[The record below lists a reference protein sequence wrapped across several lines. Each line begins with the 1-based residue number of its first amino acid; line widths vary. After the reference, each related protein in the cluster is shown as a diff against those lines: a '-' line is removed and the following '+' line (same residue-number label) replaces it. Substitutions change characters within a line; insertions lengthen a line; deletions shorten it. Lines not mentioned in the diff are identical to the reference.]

1 MKITVKTLII
11 VAVITLTGGLLLG
24 WAFFGES
31 SGGEHSHTEVI
42 DGEKVWTCSM
52 HPQIRQN
59 EPGSCPICGM
69 DLIPLEDDNGE
80 GIDPMAI
87 TMSPTAMQLANVV
100 TAVVG
105 SDPAMKTIRLNGK
118 VQEDERLIFSQTTHF
133 PGRIEKLTVNFTGE
147 YVTKG
152 NVIANLYSPQL
163 VTAQEEL
170 FEAYKIRESQPN
182 LYRAAREKLKNWKL
196 TETQIDQIIATG
208 KTQDQF
214 PVLADQSGY
223 VTNKKVNLGDYVNRG
238 QTLYE
243 IANLS
248 RVWVQFDVYESDL
261 SWINK
266 GDLIEF
272 NISSLPG
279 QIFKGKIDYIDP
291 VINPK
296 TRVTKARV
304 VVQNNDRVLKPEM
317 FASGEV
323 KAQLG
328 KRSDQ
333 LTVPKSAVMW
343 TGKRSVVYVKL
354 TSDQGLHFKMREVTL
369 GPALGEAYIIEK
381 GLEPGEEIAVN
392 GTFSI
397 DAAAQLAGKPSMM
410 SRQTPSPPAG
420 GGATTTGHNHAGM
433 SGGQGGADPNTK
445 TMDHAAHQEILK
457 VNEFNQT
464 YESDPAFQS
473 QLENVFKAYLPLKD
487 ALVKSELE
495 AVISEA
501 GKLQQAI
508 SKVDM
513 KLVKNEAHIEWM
525 KDLTVLKNSTQAI
538 VDAGKLDLARM
549 SFSILS
555 DQLFHSLKKF
565 QVSVAGYRQ
574 FCPMA
579 MDNKGAFWLSD
590 SEKIL
595 NPYFGDAMLTCG
607 NVEEHLNEPIK

>member
-1 MKITVKTLII
+1 MKISIRTLIVVI
-11 VAVITLTGGLLLG
+11 VATLAGGLLLG
-24 WAFFGES
+24 WAFFGGS
-31 SGGEHSHTEVI
+31 SEAEHSHTEVI
-42 DGEKVWTCSM
+42 NGETVWTCSM

-59 EPGSCPICGM
+59 EAGACPICGM

-100 TAVVG
+100 TAIVG
-105 SDPAMKTIRLNGK
+105 SESAMKTIRLNGK

-133 PGRIEKLTVNFTGE
+133 PGRIEKLAVNFTGE
-147 YVTKG
+147 YVSKG
-152 NVIANLYSPQL
+152 SVIASLYSPQL

-196 TETQIDQIIATG
+196 TESQIDQIISTG

-223 VTNKKVNLGDYVNRG
+223 VTSKKVNLGDYVNRG

-248 RVWVQFDVYESDL
+248 RVWVLFDVYESDL

-266 GDLIEF
+266 GDSIQF
-272 NISSLPG
+272 NIGSLPG
-279 QIFKGKIDYIDP
+279 QTFKGKIDYIDP

-304 VVQNNDRVLKPEM
+304 VIQNNDRILKPEM

-328 KRSDQ
+328 KTVDQ
-333 LTVPKSAVMW
+333 LIVPKSAVMW

-354 TSDQGLHFKMREVTL
+354 SSDQGLHFKMREVTL
-369 GPALGEAYIIEK
+369 GPSLGDAYIIEK
-381 GLEPGEEIAVN
+381 GLESGEEIAVN

-410 SRQTPSPPAG
+410 SPE
-420 GGATTTGHNHAGM
+420 GGAAMTGHNHGGM
-433 SGGQGGADPNTK
+433 NQGSSQSNNQ
-445 TMDHAAHQEILK
+445 MNMLQ
-457 VNEFNQT
+457 VNESEQT
-464 YESDPAFQS
+464 FESDPEFKE
-473 QLENVFKAYLPLKD
+473 QLQVVFSAYLPVKD
-487 ALVKSELE
+487 ALIESDVKTAARKAEN
-495 AVISEA
+495 
-501 GKLQQAI
+501 LQKAI
-508 SKVDM
+508 NEVDM
-513 KLVKNEAHIEWM
+513 KLVKDEAHMEWM
-525 KDLTVLKNSTQAI
+525 KDLSILQKSTEGIQNET
-538 VDAGKLDLARM
+538 DLQKARM
-549 SFSILS
+549 MLSPLS
-555 DQLFHSLKKF
+555 DQLFHSLKKY
-565 QVSVAGYRQ
+565 QVEVDGYRQ
-574 FCPMA
+574 YCPMA
-579 MDNKGAFWLSD
+579 FDNTGAFWLSD
-590 SEKIL
+590 SDKIL
-595 NPYFGDAMLTCG
+595 NPYFGEAMLTCG
-607 NVEEHLNEPIK
+607 NVEEELK

>member
-1 MKITVKTLII
+1 MKKIINNKYVLFAFAFTLGAILI
-11 VAVITLTGGLLLG
+11 WFIKPSSHQYI
-24 WAFFGES
+24 ES
-31 SGGEHSHTEVI
+31 STNQTSKNTVF
-42 DGEKVWTCSM
+42 TCSM

-100 TAVVG
+100 TANVG
-105 SDPAMKTIRLNGK
+105 SESAMKTIRLNGK

-133 PGRIEKLTVNFTGE
+133 PGRIEKLAVNFTGE
-147 YVTKG
+147 YVSKG
-152 NVIANLYSPQL
+152 SVIASLYSPQL

-196 TETQIDQIIATG
+196 TESQIDQIISSG

-223 VTNKKVNLGDYVNRG
+223 VTTKKVNLGDYVNRG

-243 IANLS
+243 IGNLS

-266 GDLIEF
+266 GDSIQF

-279 QIFKGKIDYIDP
+279 QTFKGKIDYVDP

-296 TRVTKARV
+296 TRVTNARV
-304 VVQNNDRVLKPEM
+304 VVQNNDRILKPEM

-323 KAQLG
+323 KAQLR
-328 KRSDQ
+328 KTVDQ

-354 TSDQGLHFKMREVTL
+354 SSEQGLHFKMREVTL
-369 GPALGEAYIIEK
+369 GPSLGDAYIIEK

-410 SRQTPSPPAG
+410 SRQTASPE
-420 GGATTTGHNHAGM
+420 GGAAMTGHNHDDLM
-433 SGGQGGADPNTK
+433 SGLPDVLIDVKGND
-445 TMDHAAHQEILK
+445 
-457 VNEFNQT
+457 
-464 YESDPAFQS
+464 
-473 QLENVFKAYLPLKD
+473 NVELDAVLTVLFKAYLPIKD
-487 ALVKSELE
+487 ALIESDLPKTKKATKSFMSIANQQIKTSANQNIKLHTGAVDQIIESNDLE
-495 AVISEA
+495 RSRAA
-501 GKLQQAI
+501 F
-508 SKVDM
+508 SK
-513 KLVKNEAHIEWM
+513 
-525 KDLTVLKNSTQAI
+525 
-538 VDAGKLDLARM
+538 
-549 SFSILS
+549 LS
-555 DQLFHSLKKF
+555 DQLFHTLKKY
-565 QVSVAGYRQ
+565 QVEVGGYRQ
-574 FCPMA
+574 YCPMA
-579 MDNKGAFWLSD
+579 MDNQGAFWLSD
-590 SEKIL
+590 SDKIL

-607 NVEEHLNEPIK
+607 NVEEHLNESIN

>member
-1 MKITVKTLII
+1 MKISIRTLIVVI
-11 VAVITLTGGLLLG
+11 VATLAGGLLLG
-24 WAFFGES
+24 WAFFGGS
-31 SGGEHSHTEVI
+31 SEAQHSHTEVI
-42 DGEKVWTCSM
+42 NGETVWTCSM

-100 TAVVG
+100 TANVG
-105 SDPAMKTIRLNGK
+105 SESAMKTIRLNGK

-133 PGRIEKLTVNFTGE
+133 PGRIEKLAVNFTGE
-147 YVTKG
+147 YVSKG
-152 NVIANLYSPQL
+152 SVIASLYSPQL

-196 TETQIDQIIATG
+196 TESQIDQIISTG

-248 RVWVQFDVYESDL
+248 RVWVLFDVYESDL

-266 GDLIEF
+266 GDSIQF

-279 QIFKGKIDYIDP
+279 QTFKGKIDYIDP
-291 VINPK
+291 AINPK

-304 VVQNNDRVLKPEM
+304 VVQNSAGVLKPEM

-323 KAQLG
+323 KTQLG
-328 KRSDQ
+328 KMSDQ

-354 TSDQGLHFKMREVTL
+354 SSDQGLHFKMREVTL
-369 GPALGEAYIIEK
+369 GPSLGDAYIIEK

-410 SRQTPSPPAG
+410 SPE
-420 GGATTTGHNHAGM
+420 GGAAMTGHDHSGM
-433 SGGQGGADPNTK
+433 SQGSSQTNNQ
-445 TMDHAAHQEILK
+445 MNMLQ
-457 VNEFNQT
+457 VNESEVT
-464 YESDPAFQS
+464 YDSDPEFKE
-473 QLENVFKAYLPLKD
+473 QLQAVFSAYLPVKD
-487 ALVKSELE
+487 ALIESDVNTAARKAEN
-495 AVISEA
+495 
-501 GKLQQAI
+501 LQKAI
-508 SKVDM
+508 NEVDM
-513 KLVKNEAHIEWM
+513 KLVKDEAHMEWM
-525 KDLTVLKNSTQAI
+525 KDLSILQKSTEGIQNET
-538 VDAGKLDLARM
+538 DLEKARM
-549 SFSILS
+549 MLSPLS
-555 DQLFHSLKKF
+555 DQLFHTLKKY
-565 QVSVAGYRQ
+565 QVEVGGYRQ
-574 FCPMA
+574 YCPMA
-579 MDNKGAFWLSD
+579 FDFQGAFWLSD
-590 SEKIL
+590 SDEIL

-607 NVEEHLNEPIK
+607 NVEEELK

>member
-105 SDPAMKTIRLNGK
+105 SESAMKTVRLNGK

-133 PGRIEKLTVNFTGE
+133 PGRIENLSVNFTGE
-147 YVTKG
+147 YVSKG
-152 NVIANLYSPQL
+152 NVIARLYSPQL

-272 NISSLPG
+272 NIGSLSG
-279 QIFKGKIDYIDP
+279 QTFKGKIDYIDP

-304 VVQNNDRVLKPEM
+304 VVQNNDRILKPEM

-328 KRSDQ
+328 KNTDQ

-354 TSDQGLHFKMREVTL
+354 ASDQGLHFKMREVTL
-369 GPALGEAYIIEK
+369 GPSLGDTYVIEN

-410 SRQTPSPPAG
+410 SPEGGAAMTGHDHGVTTPSSANQ
-420 GGATTTGHNHAGM
+420 T
-433 SGGQGGADPNTK
+433 
-445 TMDHAAHQEILK
+445 DHSQHQMNKLQ
-457 VNEFNQT
+457 VNESKQT
-464 YESDPAFQS
+464 YDSDPKFKE
-473 QLENVFKAYLPLKD
+473 QLQVVFSAYLPVKD
-487 ALVKSELE
+487 ALIESDVKTASK
-495 AVISEA
+495 EA
-501 GKLQQAI
+501 GNLKKAI
-508 SKVDM
+508 DEVDM
-513 KLVKNEAHIEWM
+513 KLVKDEAYMEWM
-525 KDLTVLKNSTQAI
+525 KDLDVLQESTVGIRKETN
-538 VDAGKLDLARM
+538 LDKARM
-549 SFSILS
+549 MLSPLS
-555 DQLFHSLKKF
+555 DQLFHSLKKY
-565 QVSVAGYRQ
+565 QVSVKGYRQ
-574 FCPMA
+574 YCPMA
-579 MDNKGAFWLSD
+579 FENKGAYWLSE

-595 NPYFGDAMLTCG
+595 NPYFGDAMLNCG
-607 NVEEHLNEPIK
+607 DIEDHMNETIK

>member
-1 MKITVKTLII
+1 MKISIRTLIVVI
-11 VAVITLTGGLLLG
+11 VATLAGGLLLG
-24 WAFFGES
+24 WAFFGGS
-31 SGGEHSHTEVI
+31 SEAEHSHTEVI
-42 DGEKVWTCSM
+42 NGETVWTCSM

-100 TAVVG
+100 TANVG
-105 SDPAMKTIRLNGK
+105 SESAMKTIRLNGK

-133 PGRIEKLTVNFTGE
+133 PGRIEKLAVNFTGE
-147 YVTKG
+147 YVSKG
-152 NVIANLYSPQL
+152 SVIASLYSPQL

-196 TETQIDQIIATG
+196 TESQIDQIISTG

-223 VTNKKVNLGDYVNRG
+223 VTSKKVNLGDYVNRG

-248 RVWVQFDVYESDL
+248 RVWVLFDVYESDL

-266 GDLIEF
+266 GDSIQF
-272 NISSLPG
+272 NIGSLPG
-279 QIFKGKIDYIDP
+279 QTFKGKIDYIDP

-304 VVQNNDRVLKPEM
+304 VTQNNDRILKPEM

-328 KRSDQ
+328 KTVDQ

-354 TSDQGLHFKMREVTL
+354 SSDQGLHFKMREVTL
-369 GPALGEAYIIEK
+369 GPSLGDAYIIEQ
-381 GLEPGEEIAVN
+381 GLETGEEIAVN

-410 SRQTPSPPAG
+410 SPK
-420 GGATTTGHNHAGM
+420 GGAAMTGHNHARLPD
-433 SGGQGGADPNTK
+433 GQGGMN
-445 TMDHAAHQEILK
+445 QESSQSNNQMNMLQ
-457 VNEFNQT
+457 VNESEQT
-464 YESDPAFQS
+464 FESDPEFKE
-473 QLENVFKAYLPLKD
+473 QLQVVFSVYLQVKD
-487 ALVKSELE
+487 ALIESDVKTAARKAEN
-495 AVISEA
+495 
-501 GKLQQAI
+501 LQMAI
-508 SKVDM
+508 NEVDM
-513 KLVKNEAHIEWM
+513 KLVKDEAHMEWM
-525 KDLTVLKNSTQAI
+525 KDLSILQKSTEGIQNET
-538 VDAGKLDLARM
+538 DLEKARM
-549 SFSILS
+549 MLSPLS
-555 DQLFHSLKKF
+555 DQLFHTLKKY
-565 QVSVAGYRQ
+565 QVEVDGYRQ
-574 FCPMA
+574 YCPMA
-579 MDNKGAFWLSD
+579 MDNQGAFWLSD
-590 SEKIL
+590 SDKVL

-607 NVEEHLNEPIK
+607 NVEEHLNQSIN

>member
-1 MKITVKTLII
+1 MNISIRTLILVI
-11 VAVITLTGGLLLG
+11 VATLAGGLLLG
-24 WAFFGES
+24 WAFFGGS
-31 SGGEHSHTEVI
+31 SETDHSHTEVI
-42 DGEKVWTCSM
+42 NGETVWTCSM

-59 EPGSCPICGM
+59 EAGACPICGM

-87 TMSPTAMQLANVV
+87 SMSPTAMQLANVV
-100 TAVVG
+100 TAIVG
-105 SDPAMKTIRLNGK
+105 SESAMKTIRLNGK

-152 NVIANLYSPQL
+152 STIANLYSPQL

-196 TETQIDQIIATG
+196 TETQIDQIISSG

-223 VTNKKVNLGDYVNRG
+223 VTSKKVNLGDYVNRG
-238 QTLYE
+238 QILYE

-248 RVWVQFDVYESDL
+248 SVWVQFDVYESDL

-266 GDLIEF
+266 GDSIQF
-272 NISSLPG
+272 TISSLPG
-279 QIFKGKIDYIDP
+279 QTFKGKIDYLDP

-304 VVQNNDRVLKPEM
+304 VVKNNDQMLKPEM

-328 KRSDQ
+328 KTSDQ

-354 TSDQGLHFKMREVTL
+354 SSDQGLHFKMREVTL
-369 GPALGEAYIIEK
+369 GPSLGDAYIIEK

-410 SRQTPSPPAG
+410 SPE
-420 GGATTTGHNHAGM
+420 GGAAMTGHNHGGM
-433 SGGQGGADPNTK
+433 NQESSQSN
-445 TMDHAAHQEILK
+445 HQMSDLQ
-457 VNEFNQT
+457 VNEFEQT
-464 YESDPAFQS
+464 FESDPAFKE
-473 QLENVFKAYLPLKD
+473 QLQAVFSAYLPVKD
-487 ALVKSELE
+487 ALIESDVKTASKKAED
-495 AVISEA
+495 
-501 GKLQQAI
+501 LQKAI
-508 SKVDM
+508 EKVDM
-513 KLVKNEAHIEWM
+513 KLVKDEAHVEWM
-525 KDLTVLKNSTQAI
+525 KDFDVLQKSSEGIRNET
-538 VDAGKLDLARM
+538 DLEKARM
-549 SFSILS
+549 MLSPLS
-555 DQLFHSLKKF
+555 DQLFHSLKKY
-565 QVSVAGYRQ
+565 QVEVDGYRQ
-574 FCPMA
+574 YCPMA
-579 MDNKGAFWLSD
+579 FDNKGGFWLSD
-590 SEKIL
+590 SDNIL

-607 NVEEHLNEPIK
+607 NVEEHLNESMK

>member
-1 MKITVKTLII
+1 MKISIRTLIVVI
-11 VAVITLTGGLLLG
+11 VATLAGGLLLG
-24 WAFFGES
+24 WAFFSGS
-31 SGGEHSHTEVI
+31 SETDHSHTEVI
-42 DGEKVWTCSM
+42 NGETVWTCSM

-59 EPGSCPICGM
+59 EAGACPICGM
-69 DLIPLEDDNGE
+69 DLIPLEDDSGE

-87 TMSPTAMQLANVV
+87 TMSPTALQLANVV
-100 TAVVG
+100 TAIVG
-105 SDPAMKTIRLNGK
+105 SESAMKTIRLNGK

-133 PGRIEKLTVNFTGE
+133 PGRIEKLAVNFTGE
-147 YVTKG
+147 YVSKG
-152 NVIANLYSPQL
+152 SVIASLYSPQL

-170 FEAYKIRESQPN
+170 LEAYKIRENQPN

-196 TETQIDQIIATG
+196 TESQIDQIISTG

-266 GDLIEF
+266 GDSIQF

-279 QIFKGKIDYIDP
+279 QTFKGKIDYIDP

-304 VVQNNDRVLKPEM
+304 IVQNSAGVLKPEM

-323 KAQLG
+323 KTQLG
-328 KRSDQ
+328 KMSDQ

-354 TSDQGLHFKMREVTL
+354 SSDQGLHFKMREVTL
-369 GPALGEAYIIEK
+369 GSALGDAYTIEN

-410 SRQTPSPPAG
+410 SPE
-420 GGATTTGHNHAGM
+420 GGAAMTGHNHGGM
-433 SGGQGGADPNTK
+433 N
-445 TMDHAAHQEILK
+445 QESSQSNNQMNMLQ
-457 VNEFNQT
+457 VNEAEQT
-464 YESDPAFQS
+464 FDSDPKFKE
-473 QLENVFKAYLPLKD
+473 QLQVVFSAYLPVKD
-487 ALVKSELE
+487 ALIESDVNTAVKKVEN
-495 AVISEA
+495 
-501 GKLQQAI
+501 LQKAI
-508 SKVDM
+508 DEVDM
-513 KLVKNEAHIEWM
+513 KLVKDEAHIEWM
-525 KDLTVLKNSTQAI
+525 KDLDILQKSTEGIQNET
-538 VDAGKLDLARM
+538 DLEKARM
-549 SFSILS
+549 MLSPLS
-555 DQLFHSLKKF
+555 DQLFHTLKKY
-565 QVSVAGYRQ
+565 QVEVGGYRQ
-574 FCPMA
+574 YCPMA
-579 MDNKGAFWLSD
+579 FDFQGAFWLSD
-590 SEKIL
+590 SDEIL

-607 NVEEHLNEPIK
+607 NVEEELK

>member
-1 MKITVKTLII
+1 MKISIRTLIVVI
-11 VAVITLTGGLLLG
+11 VATLAGGLLLG
-24 WAFFGES
+24 WAFFGGS
-31 SGGEHSHTEVI
+31 SEAEHSHTEVI
-42 DGEKVWTCSM
+42 NGETVWTCSM

-87 TMSPTAMQLANVV
+87 TMSPTAMQLANVL
-100 TAVVG
+100 TAIVG
-105 SDPAMKTIRLNGK
+105 SESAMKTIRLNGK

-133 PGRIEKLTVNFTGE
+133 PGRIEKLAVNFTGE
-147 YVTKG
+147 YVSKG
-152 NVIANLYSPQL
+152 SVIASLYSPQL

-196 TETQIDQIIATG
+196 SETQIDQIISTG

-266 GDLIEF
+266 GDPIQF

-279 QIFKGKIDYIDP
+279 QTFKGKIDYIDP

-304 VVQNNDRVLKPEM
+304 VVQNNDRILKPEM

-328 KRSDQ
+328 KTVDQ
-333 LTVPKSAVMW
+333 LIVPKSAVMW

-354 TSDQGLHFKMREVTL
+354 SSDQGLHFKMREVTL
-369 GPALGEAYIIEK
+369 GPSLGDAYIIEK

-410 SRQTPSPPAG
+410 SPE
-420 GGATTTGHNHAGM
+420 GGAAMTGHDHSGM
-433 SGGQGGADPNTK
+433 SQGSSQTNNQ
-445 TMDHAAHQEILK
+445 MNMLQ
-457 VNEFNQT
+457 VNESEVT
-464 YESDPAFQS
+464 YDSDPEFKE
-473 QLENVFKAYLPLKD
+473 QLQAVFSAYLPVKD
-487 ALVKSELE
+487 ALIESDVNTAARKAE
-495 AVISEA
+495 
-501 GKLQQAI
+501 KLQKAI
-508 SKVDM
+508 NEVDM
-513 KLVKNEAHIEWM
+513 KLVKDEAHMEWM
-525 KDLTVLKNSTQAI
+525 KDLSILKKSTEGIQNET
-538 VDAGKLDLARM
+538 DLEKARM
-549 SFSILS
+549 MLSPLS
-555 DQLFHSLKKF
+555 DQLFHSLKKY
-565 QVSVAGYRQ
+565 QVEVDGYRQ
-574 FCPMA
+574 YCPMA
-579 MDNKGAFWLSD
+579 FDNKGGFWLSD
-590 SEKIL
+590 SDKIL

-607 NVEEHLNEPIK
+607 NVEEELK

>member
-1 MKITVKTLII
+1 MKISIRTLIL
-11 VAVITLTGGLLLG
+11 VIAATLTGGLLLG
-24 WAFFGES
+24 WAFFSGS
-31 SGGEHSHTEVI
+31 SETDHSHTEVI
-42 DGEKVWTCSM
+42 NGEIVWTCSM

-59 EPGSCPICGM
+59 EAGACPICGM

-100 TAVVG
+100 TAIVG
-105 SDPAMKTIRLNGK
+105 SESAMKTIRLNGK

-133 PGRIEKLTVNFTGE
+133 PGRIEKLALNFTGE
-147 YVTKG
+147 YVSKRS
-152 NVIANLYSPQL
+152 VIASLYSPQL

-196 TETQIDQIIATG
+196 TESQIDQIISTG

-223 VTNKKVNLGDYVNRG
+223 VTSKKVNLGDYVNRG

-248 RVWVQFDVYESDL
+248 RVWVLFDVYESDL

-266 GDLIEF
+266 GDSIQF

-279 QIFKGKIDYIDP
+279 QTFKGKIDYIDP

-304 VVQNNDRVLKPEM
+304 VVQNNDRILKPEM

-328 KRSDQ
+328 KTVDQ

-354 TSDQGLHFKMREVTL
+354 SSDQGLHFKMREVTL
-369 GPALGEAYIIEK
+369 GPSLGDAYIIEK
-381 GLEPGEEIAVN
+381 GLESGVEIAVN

-410 SRQTPSPPAG
+410 SPE
-420 GGATTTGHNHAGM
+420 GGAAMTGHNHGGM
-433 SGGQGGADPNTK
+433 N
-445 TMDHAAHQEILK
+445 QESSQSNNQMNMLQ
-457 VNEFNQT
+457 VNEAEQT
-464 YESDPAFQS
+464 FDSDPKFKE
-473 QLENVFKAYLPLKD
+473 QLQAVFSAYLPVKD
-487 ALVKSELE
+487 ALIESDAKTASKE
-495 AVISEA
+495 AENL
-501 GKLQQAI
+501 KKAI
-508 SKVDM
+508 DEVDM
-513 KLVKNEAHIEWM
+513 KLVKDEAHMEWM
-525 KDLTVLKNSTQAI
+525 KDLSILQKSTEAI
-538 VDAGKLDLARM
+538 LNETNLENARM
-549 SFSILS
+549 MLSPLS
-555 DQLFHSLKKF
+555 DQLFHSLKKYK
-565 QVSVAGYRQ
+565 VEVDGYRQ

-579 MDNKGAFWLSD
+579 FDNTGAFWLSD
-590 SEKIL
+590 SDKIL

-607 NVEEHLNEPIK
+607 NVEEELK

>member
-1 MKITVKTLII
+1 MKISIRTLIVVI
-11 VAVITLTGGLLLG
+11 VATLVGGLLLG
-24 WAFFGES
+24 WAFFGGS
-31 SGGEHSHTEVI
+31 SEAEHSHTEVI
-42 DGEKVWTCSM
+42 NGETVWTCSM

-59 EPGSCPICGM
+59 EAGACPICGM

-100 TAVVG
+100 TAIVG
-105 SDPAMKTIRLNGK
+105 SESAMKTIRLNGK

-133 PGRIEKLTVNFTGE
+133 PGRIEKLALNFTGE
-147 YVTKG
+147 YVSKRS
-152 NVIANLYSPQL
+152 VIASLYSPQL

-196 TETQIDQIIATG
+196 TESQIDQIISTG

-223 VTNKKVNLGDYVNRG
+223 VTSKKVNLGDYVNRG

-248 RVWVQFDVYESDL
+248 RVWVLFDVYESDL

-266 GDLIEF
+266 GDSIQF

-279 QIFKGKIDYIDP
+279 QTFKGKIDYIDP

-304 VVQNNDRVLKPEM
+304 VVQNNDRILKPEM

-328 KRSDQ
+328 KTVDQ

-354 TSDQGLHFKMREVTL
+354 SSDQGLHFKMREVTL
-369 GPALGEAYIIEK
+369 GPSLGDAYIIEK

-410 SRQTPSPPAG
+410 SPE
-420 GGATTTGHNHAGM
+420 GGAAMTGHDHSGM
-433 SGGQGGADPNTK
+433 NQGSSQSNNQ
-445 TMDHAAHQEILK
+445 MNMLQ
-457 VNEFNQT
+457 VNESEQT
-464 YESDPAFQS
+464 FESDPEFKE
-473 QLENVFKAYLPLKD
+473 QLQAVFSAYLPVKD
-487 ALVKSELE
+487 ALIESDVNTASKE
-495 AVISEA
+495 AKFLQKVIE
-501 GKLQQAI
+501 
-508 SKVDM
+508 KVDM
-513 KLVKNEAHIEWM
+513 KLVKDEAHMEWM
-525 KDLTVLKNSTQAI
+525 KDLNILQKSTEGIQNET
-538 VDAGKLDLARM
+538 DLEKARM
-549 SFSILS
+549 MLSPLS
-555 DQLFHSLKKF
+555 DQLFHSLKKY
-565 QVSVAGYRQ
+565 QVEVDGYRQ
-574 FCPMA
+574 YCPMA
-579 MDNKGAFWLSD
+579 FDNTGAFWLSD
-590 SEKIL
+590 SDKIL

-607 NVEEHLNEPIK
+607 NVEEHINESIN

>member
-1 MKITVKTLII
+1 MKKLLKNKYLLF
-11 VAVITLTGGLLLG
+11 VIAFLLG
-24 WAFFGES
+24 ALFVWFIKPSGQQPIDTS
-31 SGGEHSHTEVI
+31 SHQHSTSE
-42 DGEKVWTCSM
+42 VWTCSM

-105 SDPAMKTIRLNGK
+105 SESAMKTIRLSGK

-133 PGRIEKLTVNFTGE
+133 PGRIEKLSVNFTGE
-147 YVTKG
+147 YVSKG
-152 NVIANLYSPQL
+152 SVIASLYSPQL

-170 FEAYKIRESQPN
+170 FETYKIRESQPS
-182 LYRAAREKLKNWKL
+182 LYGAAREKLKNWKL

-272 NISSLPG
+272 NISSLSG
-279 QIFKGKIDYIDP
+279 QTFKGKIDYIDP

-328 KRSDQ
+328 KNTDQ

-354 TSDQGLHFKMREVTL
+354 ASDQGLHFKMREVTL
-369 GPALGEAYIIEK
+369 GPSLGDAYIIEK

-410 SRQTPSPPAG
+410 SPE
-420 GGATTTGHNHAGM
+420 GGAAMTGHNH
-433 SGGQGGADPNTK
+433 GGTTPTSSNQT
-445 TMDHAAHQEILK
+445 DHSQHQMNKLQ
-457 VNEFNQT
+457 VNESEQT
-464 YESDPAFQS
+464 YDSDPKFKE
-473 QLENVFKAYLPLKD
+473 QLQAVFSAYLPVKD
-487 ALVKSELE
+487 ALIESDVKTASK
-495 AVISEA
+495 EA
-501 GKLQQAI
+501 GNLKKAI
-508 SKVDM
+508 DEVDM
-513 KLVKNEAHIEWM
+513 KLVKDEAHMEWM
-525 KDLTVLKNSTQAI
+525 KDLNILQKSTEGI
-538 VDAGKLDLARM
+538 RNETDLEKSRM
-549 SFSILS
+549 MLSLLS
-555 DQLFHSLKKF
+555 DQLFHTIKKY
-565 QVSVAGYRQ
+565 QVSVKGYRQ
-574 FCPMA
+574 YCPMA
-579 MDNKGAFWLSD
+579 FDNKGAFWLSA

-607 NVEEHLNEPIK
+607 NIEDHLNETIK

>member
-1 MKITVKTLII
+1 MKISIRTLIVVI
-11 VAVITLTGGLLLG
+11 VATLVGGLLLG
-24 WAFFGES
+24 WAFFGGS
-31 SGGEHSHTEVI
+31 SEAEHSHTEVI
-42 DGEKVWTCSM
+42 NGETVWTCSM

-59 EPGSCPICGM
+59 EAGACPICGM

-100 TAVVG
+100 TANVG
-105 SDPAMKTIRLNGK
+105 SESAMKTIRLNGK

-133 PGRIEKLTVNFTGE
+133 PGRIEKLAVNFTGE
-147 YVTKG
+147 YVSKG
-152 NVIANLYSPQL
+152 SVIASLYSPQL

-196 TETQIDQIIATG
+196 TESQIDQIISTG

-214 PVLADQSGY
+214 PVLADQSGF
-223 VTNKKVNLGDYVNRG
+223 VTSKKVNLGDYVNRG

-261 SWINK
+261 SWIDK
-266 GDLIEF
+266 GDSIQF
-272 NISSLPG
+272 NIGSLPG
-279 QIFKGKIDYIDP
+279 QTFKGKIDYIDP

-304 VVQNNDRVLKPEM
+304 VVQNNDRILKPEM

-328 KRSDQ
+328 KKVDQ
-333 LTVPKSAVMW
+333 LTVPKYAVMW

-354 TSDQGLHFKMREVTL
+354 SSEQGLHFKMREVTL
-369 GPALGEAYIIEK
+369 GPSLGDSYIIEK

-410 SRQTPSPPAG
+410 SPE
-420 GGATTTGHNHAGM
+420 GGAAMTGHDHSGM
-433 SGGQGGADPNTK
+433 SQGSSQTNNQ
-445 TMDHAAHQEILK
+445 MNMLQ
-457 VNEFNQT
+457 VNESEVT
-464 YESDPAFQS
+464 YDSDPEFKE
-473 QLENVFKAYLPLKD
+473 QLQAVFSAYLPVKD
-487 ALVKSELE
+487 ALIESDVNTAARKAEN
-495 AVISEA
+495 
-501 GKLQQAI
+501 LQKAI
-508 SKVDM
+508 NEVDM
-513 KLVKNEAHIEWM
+513 KLVKDEAHMEWM
-525 KDLTVLKNSTQAI
+525 KDLSILQKSTEGIQNET
-538 VDAGKLDLARM
+538 DLEKARM
-549 SFSILS
+549 MLSLLS
-555 DQLFHSLKKF
+555 DQLFHSLKKY
-565 QVSVAGYRQ
+565 QVEVGGYRQ
-574 FCPMA
+574 YCPMA
-579 MDNKGAFWLSD
+579 FDNTGAFWLSD
-590 SEKIL
+590 SDKIL

-607 NVEEHLNEPIK
+607 NVEEHLNESMK

>member
-1 MKITVKTLII
+1 MKISIRTLILVI
-11 VAVITLTGGLLLG
+11 VATLTGGLLLG
-24 WAFFGES
+24 WVFFDGS
-31 SGGEHSHTEVI
+31 SEAEHSHTEVI
-42 DGEKVWTCSM
+42 NGETVWTCSM

-59 EPGSCPICGM
+59 EPGDCPICGM

-105 SDPAMKTIRLNGK
+105 SESAMKTIRLNGK

-133 PGRIEKLTVNFTGE
+133 PGRIEKLSVNFTGE
-147 YVTKG
+147 YVSKG
-152 NVIANLYSPQL
+152 SAIATLYSPQL

-196 TETQIDQIIATG
+196 TETQIDKIISTG
-208 KTQDQF
+208 KVKDQF

-266 GDLIEF
+266 GDSIQF
-272 NISSLPG
+272 TISSLPG
-279 QIFKGKIDYIDP
+279 QTFKGRINYIDP

-304 VVQNNDRVLKPEM
+304 DIQNNDRILKPEM

-323 KAQLG
+323 KAKLG
-328 KRSDQ
+328 KTVDQ
-333 LTVPKSAVMW
+333 LTVPKSSVMW

-354 TSDQGLHFKMREVTL
+354 SSDQGLHFKMREVTL
-369 GPALGEAYIIEK
+369 GPALGDAYIIEK

-410 SRQTPSPPAG
+410 SRQTASTE
-420 GGATTTGHNHAGM
+420 GGAAMTGHQGSTQSNHRM
-433 SGGQGGADPNTK
+433 SELQ
-445 TMDHAAHQEILK
+445 
-457 VNEFNQT
+457 VNESEQT
-464 YESDPAFQS
+464 YESDPAFKK
-473 QLENVFKAYLPLKD
+473 QLQVVFSAYLPVKD
-487 ALVKSELE
+487 ALIDSDVKTASKE
-495 AVISEA
+495 AEN
-501 GKLQQAI
+501 LQKAFDE
-508 SKVDM
+508 VDM
-513 KLVKNEAHIEWM
+513 KLVKDEAHMEWM
-525 KDLTVLKNSTQAI
+525 KDLNVLQKSTEGIRQET
-538 VDAGKLDLARM
+538 DLEKARLLL
-549 SFSILS
+549 SPLS
-555 DQLFHSLKKF
+555 DQLFQSLKKY
-565 QVSVAGYRQ
+565 QVEVDGYRQ
-574 FCPMA
+574 YCPMA
-579 MDNKGAFWLSD
+579 FDNKGGFWLSD
-590 SEKIL
+590 SDKIL

-607 NVEEHLNEPIK
+607 QVIEQLN

>member
-1 MKITVKTLII
+1 MKISIRTLIVVI
-11 VAVITLTGGLLLG
+11 VATLAGGLLLG
-24 WAFFGES
+24 WAFFGGS
-31 SGGEHSHTEVI
+31 SEAEHSHTEVI
-42 DGEKVWTCSM
+42 NGETVWTCSM

-105 SDPAMKTIRLNGK
+105 SESVMKTIRLNGK
-118 VQEDERLIFSQTTHF
+118 VQEDERLIFSQSTHF
-133 PGRIEKLTVNFTGE
+133 PGRIEKLSVNFTGE
-147 YVTKG
+147 YVSKG

-163 VTAQEEL
+163 VTTQEEL
-170 FEAYKIRESQPN
+170 FEAHKIRESQPN

-196 TETQIDQIIATG
+196 TETQIDQIISTG

-223 VTNKKVNLGDYVNRG
+223 VTNRKVNLGDYVNRG

-248 RVWVQFDVYESDL
+248 KVWVQFDVYESDL

-266 GDLIEF
+266 GDSIQF

-279 QIFKGKIDYIDP
+279 QTFKGKIDYIDP
-291 VINPK
+291 AINPK

-304 VVQNNDRVLKPEM
+304 VVQNSAGVLKPEM

-323 KAQLG
+323 KTQLG
-328 KRSDQ
+328 KMSDQ

-354 TSDQGLHFKMREVTL
+354 SSDQGLHFKMREVTL
-369 GPALGEAYIIEK
+369 GSALGDAYIIEN

-410 SRQTPSPPAG
+410 SPE
-420 GGATTTGHNHAGM
+420 GGAAMTGHDHGGM
-433 SGGQGGADPNTK
+433 SQGSSQSKNQ
-445 TMDHAAHQEILK
+445 MSELQ
-457 VNEFNQT
+457 VNESEQT
-464 YESDPAFQS
+464 YESDPRFKE
-473 QLENVFKAYLPLKD
+473 QLQVVFSAYLPVKD
-487 ALVKSELE
+487 ALIESDVNTAAKKVEN
-495 AVISEA
+495 
-501 GKLQQAI
+501 LQKAI
-508 SKVDM
+508 DEVDM
-513 KLVKNEAHIEWM
+513 KLVKDEAHIEWM
-525 KDLTVLKNSTQAI
+525 KDLDILQKSTEGIQNET
-538 VDAGKLDLARM
+538 DLEKARM
-549 SFSILS
+549 MLSPLS
-555 DQLFHSLKKF
+555 DQLFHTLKKY
-565 QVSVAGYRQ
+565 QVEVGGYRQ
-574 FCPMA
+574 YCPMA
-579 MDNKGAFWLSD
+579 FDFQGAFWLSD
-590 SEKIL
+590 SDEIL

-607 NVEEHLNEPIK
+607 NVEEELK

>member
-1 MKITVKTLII
+1 MKISIRTLILVI
-11 VAVITLTGGLLLG
+11 VATLTGGLLLG
-24 WAFFGES
+24 WAFFGGS
-31 SGGEHSHTEVI
+31 SQTDHSHTEVI
-42 DGEKVWTCSM
+42 NGETVWTCSM

-59 EPGSCPICGM
+59 EAGACPICGM

-100 TAVVG
+100 TAIVG
-105 SDPAMKTIRLNGK
+105 SESAMKTIRLNGK

-133 PGRIEKLTVNFTGE
+133 PGRIEKLALNFTGE
-147 YVTKG
+147 YVSKRS
-152 NVIANLYSPQL
+152 VIASLYSPQL

-196 TETQIDQIIATG
+196 TESQIDQIISTG

-223 VTNKKVNLGDYVNRG
+223 VTTKKVNLGDYVNRG

-248 RVWVQFDVYESDL
+248 RVWVLFDVYESDL

-266 GDLIEF
+266 GDSIEF

-279 QIFKGKIDYIDP
+279 QTFKGKIDYIDP

-304 VVQNNDRVLKPEM
+304 VVQNNDRILKPEM

-328 KRSDQ
+328 KTVDQ

-354 TSDQGLHFKMREVTL
+354 SSDQGLHFKMREVTL
-369 GPALGEAYIIEK
+369 GPSLGDAYNIEK

-410 SRQTPSPPAG
+410 SPE
-420 GGATTTGHNHAGM
+420 GGAAMTGHDHTRLPDGQDGM
-433 SGGQGGADPNTK
+433 SQGSSQTNNQ
-445 TMDHAAHQEILK
+445 MNMLQ
-457 VNEFNQT
+457 VNESEIT
-464 YESDPAFQS
+464 YDSDPEFKE
-473 QLENVFKAYLPLKD
+473 QLQAVFLAYLPVKD
-487 ALVKSELE
+487 ALIESDVNTASKE
-495 AVISEA
+495 AENL
-501 GKLQQAI
+501 KKAI
-508 SKVDM
+508 DEVDM
-513 KLVKNEAHIEWM
+513 KLVKDEAHIEWM
-525 KDLTVLKNSTQAI
+525 KDLDVLQKSTESIRQETNLE
-538 VDAGKLDLARM
+538 KARM
-549 SFSILS
+549 MLSPLS
-555 DQLFHSLKKF
+555 DQLFHTLKKY
-565 QVSVAGYRQ
+565 QVEVDGYRQ
-574 FCPMA
+574 YCPMA
-579 MDNKGAFWLSD
+579 FDNNGAFWLSD
-590 SEKIL
+590 SDKIL

-607 NVEEHLNEPIK
+607 NIEDHLNESIN

>member
-1 MKITVKTLII
+1 MKISIRTLILVI
-11 VAVITLTGGLLLG
+11 VATLTGGLLLG
-24 WAFFGES
+24 WAFFGGS
-31 SGGEHSHTEVI
+31 SQTDHSHTEVI
-42 DGEKVWTCSM
+42 NGETVWTCSM

-59 EPGSCPICGM
+59 EAGACPICGM

-100 TAVVG
+100 TAIVG
-105 SDPAMKTIRLNGK
+105 SESAMKTIRLNGK

-133 PGRIEKLTVNFTGE
+133 PGRIEKLALNFTGE
-147 YVTKG
+147 YVSKRS
-152 NVIANLYSPQL
+152 VIASLYSPQL

-196 TETQIDQIIATG
+196 TESQIDQIISTG

-223 VTNKKVNLGDYVNRG
+223 VTTKKVNLGDYVNRG

-248 RVWVQFDVYESDL
+248 RVWVLFDVYESDL

-266 GDLIEF
+266 GDSIEF

-279 QIFKGKIDYIDP
+279 QTFKGKIDYIDP

-304 VVQNNDRVLKPEM
+304 VVQNNDRILKPEM

-328 KRSDQ
+328 KTVDQ

-354 TSDQGLHFKMREVTL
+354 SSDQGLHFKMREVTL
-369 GPALGEAYIIEK
+369 GPSLGDAYNIEK

-410 SRQTPSPPAG
+410 SPE
-420 GGATTTGHNHAGM
+420 GGAAMTGHDHTRLPDGQDGM
-433 SGGQGGADPNTK
+433 SQGSSQTNNQ
-445 TMDHAAHQEILK
+445 MNMLQ
-457 VNEFNQT
+457 VNESEIT
-464 YESDPAFQS
+464 YDSDPEFKE
-473 QLENVFKAYLPLKD
+473 QLQAVFLAYLPVKD
-487 ALVKSELE
+487 ALIESDVNTASKE
-495 AVISEA
+495 AENL
-501 GKLQQAI
+501 KKAI
-508 SKVDM
+508 DEVDM
-513 KLVKNEAHIEWM
+513 KLVKDEAHIEWM
-525 KDLTVLKNSTQAI
+525 KDLDVLQKSTESIRQETNLE
-538 VDAGKLDLARM
+538 KARM
-549 SFSILS
+549 MLSPLS
-555 DQLFHSLKKF
+555 DQLFHTLKKY
-565 QVSVAGYRQ
+565 QVEVDGYRQ
-574 FCPMA
+574 YCPMA
-579 MDNKGAFWLSD
+579 FDNNGAFWLSD
-590 SEKIL
+590 SDKIL
-595 NPYFGDAMLTCG
+595 NPYFG
-607 NVEEHLNEPIK
+607 

>member
-1 MKITVKTLII
+1 MKKIINNKYVLFALAFSLGAILIWFI
-11 VAVITLTGGLLLG
+11 KPSSHQHI
-24 WAFFGES
+24 ES
-31 SGGEHSHTEVI
+31 STNQTSKNTVF
-42 DGEKVWTCSM
+42 TCSM

-59 EPGSCPICGM
+59 EAGACPICGM

-100 TAVVG
+100 TAIVG
-105 SDPAMKTIRLNGK
+105 SESAIKTIRLNGK

-152 NVIANLYSPQL
+152 SVIANLYSPQL

-196 TETQIDQIIATG
+196 TETQIDQIRSSG

-223 VTNKKVNLGDYVNRG
+223 VTTKKVNLGDYVNRG

-266 GDLIEF
+266 GDSIQF

-279 QIFKGKIDYIDP
+279 QTFKGKIDYIDP

-304 VVQNNDRVLKPEM
+304 VIQNNDRILKPEM

-328 KRSDQ
+328 KTVDQ

-354 TSDQGLHFKMREVTL
+354 SSDQGLHFKMREVTL
-369 GPALGEAYIIEK
+369 GPALGDAYIIEK

-410 SRQTPSPPAG
+410 SPE
-420 GGATTTGHNHAGM
+420 GGAAMTGHNHGGM
-433 SGGQGGADPNTK
+433 N
-445 TMDHAAHQEILK
+445 QESSQSNNQMNMLQ
-457 VNEFNQT
+457 VNEAEQT
-464 YESDPAFQS
+464 YDSDPKFKE
-473 QLENVFKAYLPLKD
+473 QLQVVFSAYLPVKD
-487 ALVKSELE
+487 ALIESDAKTASKK
-495 AVISEA
+495 AND
-501 GKLQQAI
+501 LQKAI
-508 SKVDM
+508 EKVDM
-513 KLVKNEAHIEWM
+513 KLVKDEAHMEWM
-525 KDLTVLKNSTQAI
+525 KDLSILQKSAKAI
-538 VDAGKLDLARM
+538 LNETNLENARM
-549 SFSILS
+549 MLSPLS
-555 DQLFHSLKKF
+555 DQLFHSLKKYK
-565 QVSVAGYRQ
+565 VEVDGYRQ

-579 MDNKGAFWLSD
+579 FDNTGAFWLSD
-590 SEKIL
+590 SDKIL

-607 NVEEHLNEPIK
+607 NVEEELK

>member
-1 MKITVKTLII
+1 MKISIRTLILVI
-11 VAVITLTGGLLLG
+11 VATLAGGLLLG
-24 WAFFGES
+24 WVFFGGS
-31 SGGEHSHTEVI
+31 SEAEHSHTEVI
-42 DGEKVWTCSM
+42 NGETVWTCSM

-87 TMSPTAMQLANVV
+87 TMSPNAMQLANVV
-100 TAVVG
+100 TAVVA
-105 SDPAMKTIRLNGK
+105 SESAMKTIRLNGK
-118 VQEDERLIFSQTTHF
+118 VQEDERLIFSQSTHF
-133 PGRIEKLTVNFTGE
+133 PGRIEKLSVNFTGE
-147 YVTKG
+147 YVSKG
-152 NVIANLYSPQL
+152 SVIANLYSPQL
-163 VTAQEEL
+163 VTTQEEL

-196 TETQIDQIIATG
+196 TETQIDQIISTG

-223 VTNKKVNLGDYVNRG
+223 VTNRKVNLGDYVNRG

-266 GDLIEF
+266 GDSIQF

-279 QIFKGKIDYIDP
+279 QTFKGKIDYIDP

-304 VVQNNDRVLKPEM
+304 IVQNSAGVLKPEM
-317 FASGEV
+317 FASGEI
-323 KAQLG
+323 KTQLG
-328 KRSDQ
+328 KMSDQ

-354 TSDQGLHFKMREVTL
+354 SSDQGLHFKMREVTL
-369 GPALGEAYIIEK
+369 GSALGDAYIIEN

-410 SRQTPSPPAG
+410 SPE
-420 GGATTTGHNHAGM
+420 GGAAMTGHDHGGM
-433 SGGQGGADPNTK
+433 SQGSSQSKNQ
-445 TMDHAAHQEILK
+445 MSELQ
-457 VNEFNQT
+457 VNESEQT
-464 YESDPAFQS
+464 YESDPLFKE
-473 QLENVFKAYLPLKD
+473 QLQVVFSAYLPVKD
-487 ALVKSELE
+487 ALIESDVNTAAKKVEN
-495 AVISEA
+495 
-501 GKLQQAI
+501 LQKAI
-508 SKVDM
+508 DEVDM
-513 KLVKNEAHIEWM
+513 KLVKDEAHIEWM
-525 KDLTVLKNSTQAI
+525 KDLDILQKSTEGIQNET
-538 VDAGKLDLARM
+538 DLEKARM
-549 SFSILS
+549 MLSPLS
-555 DQLFHSLKKF
+555 DQLFHTLKKY
-565 QVSVAGYRQ
+565 QVEVGGYRQ
-574 FCPMA
+574 YCPMA
-579 MDNKGAFWLSD
+579 FDFQGAFWLSD
-590 SEKIL
+590 SDEIL

-607 NVEEHLNEPIK
+607 NVEEELK

>member
-1 MKITVKTLII
+1 MKISIRTLIVVI
-11 VAVITLTGGLLLG
+11 VATLAGGLLLG
-24 WAFFGES
+24 WAFFGGS
-31 SGGEHSHTEVI
+31 SEAEHSHTEVI
-42 DGEKVWTCSM
+42 NGETVWTCSM

-59 EPGSCPICGM
+59 EAGACPICGM

-100 TAVVG
+100 TAIVG
-105 SDPAMKTIRLNGK
+105 SESAMKTIRLNGK

-133 PGRIEKLTVNFTGE
+133 PGRIEKLAVNFTGE
-147 YVTKG
+147 YVSKRS
-152 NVIANLYSPQL
+152 VIASLYSPQL

-196 TETQIDQIIATG
+196 TESQIDQIISTG

-223 VTNKKVNLGDYVNRG
+223 VTSKKVNLGDYVNRG

-248 RVWVQFDVYESDL
+248 RVWVLFDVYESDL

-266 GDLIEF
+266 GDSIQF

-279 QIFKGKIDYIDP
+279 QTFKGKIDYIDP

-304 VVQNNDRVLKPEM
+304 VVPNNDRILKPEM

-328 KRSDQ
+328 KTVDQ

-354 TSDQGLHFKMREVTL
+354 SSDQGLHFKMREVTL
-369 GPALGEAYIIEK
+369 GPSLGDGYIIEK
-381 GLEPGEEIAVN
+381 GLESGEEIAVN

-410 SRQTPSPPAG
+410 SPE
-420 GGATTTGHNHAGM
+420 GGAAMTGHNHGGM
-433 SGGQGGADPNTK
+433 NQGSSQTNNQ
-445 TMDHAAHQEILK
+445 MNMLQ
-457 VNEFNQT
+457 VNESEQT
-464 YESDPAFQS
+464 FESDPEFKE
-473 QLENVFKAYLPLKD
+473 QLQVVFSAYLPVKD
-487 ALVKSELE
+487 ALIESDVNTAAKKAEN
-495 AVISEA
+495 
-501 GKLQQAI
+501 LQKAI
-508 SKVDM
+508 NEVDM
-513 KLVKNEAHIEWM
+513 KLVKDEAHMEWM
-525 KDLTVLKNSTQAI
+525 KDLSILQKSTEGIQNET
-538 VDAGKLDLARM
+538 DLEKARM
-549 SFSILS
+549 MLSPLS
-555 DQLFHSLKKF
+555 DQLFHTLKKY
-565 QVSVAGYRQ
+565 QVEVGGYRQ
-574 FCPMA
+574 YCPMA
-579 MDNKGAFWLSD
+579 FDNTGAFWLSD
-590 SEKIL
+590 SDKIL

-607 NVEEHLNEPIK
+607 NVEEEL

>member
-1 MKITVKTLII
+1 MKISIRTLILVI
-11 VAVITLTGGLLLG
+11 VATLTGGLLLG
-24 WAFFGES
+24 WAFFGGS
-31 SGGEHSHTEVI
+31 SQTDHSHTEVI
-42 DGEKVWTCSM
+42 NGETVWTCSM

-59 EPGSCPICGM
+59 EAGACPICGM

-100 TAVVG
+100 TAIVG
-105 SDPAMKTIRLNGK
+105 SESAMKTIRLNGK

-133 PGRIEKLTVNFTGE
+133 PGRIEKLALNFTGE
-147 YVTKG
+147 YVSKRS
-152 NVIANLYSPQL
+152 VIASLYSPQL

-196 TETQIDQIIATG
+196 TESQIDQIISTG

-223 VTNKKVNLGDYVNRG
+223 VTTKKVNLGDYVNRG

-248 RVWVQFDVYESDL
+248 RVWVLFDVYESDL

-266 GDLIEF
+266 GDSIEF

-279 QIFKGKIDYIDP
+279 QTFKGKIDYIDP

-304 VVQNNDRVLKPEM
+304 VVQNNDRILKPEM

-328 KRSDQ
+328 KTVDQ

-354 TSDQGLHFKMREVTL
+354 SSDQGLHFKMREVTL
-369 GPALGEAYIIEK
+369 GPSLGDAYNIEK

-410 SRQTPSPPAG
+410 SPE
-420 GGATTTGHNHAGM
+420 GGAAMTGHDHTRLPDGQDGM
-433 SGGQGGADPNTK
+433 SQGSSQTNNQ
-445 TMDHAAHQEILK
+445 MNMLQ
-457 VNEFNQT
+457 VNESEIT
-464 YESDPAFQS
+464 YDSDPEFKE
-473 QLENVFKAYLPLKD
+473 QLQAVFLAYLPVKD
-487 ALVKSELE
+487 ALIESDVNTASKE
-495 AVISEA
+495 AENL
-501 GKLQQAI
+501 KKAI
-508 SKVDM
+508 DEVDM
-513 KLVKNEAHIEWM
+513 KLVKDEAHIEWM
-525 KDLTVLKNSTQAI
+525 KDLDVLQKSTESIRQETNLE
-538 VDAGKLDLARM
+538 KARM
-549 SFSILS
+549 MLSPLS
-555 DQLFHSLKKF
+555 DQLFHTLKKY
-565 QVSVAGYRQ
+565 QVEVDGYRQ
-574 FCPMA
+574 YCPMA
-579 MDNKGAFWLSD
+579 FDNNGAFWLS
-590 SEKIL
+590 
-595 NPYFGDAMLTCG
+595 
-607 NVEEHLNEPIK
+607 

>member
-1 MKITVKTLII
+1 MKISIRTLIL
-11 VAVITLTGGLLLG
+11 VIAATLAGGLLLG
-24 WAFFGES
+24 WAFFGGS
-31 SGGEHSHTEVI
+31 SETDHSHTEVI
-42 DGEKVWTCSM
+42 NGETVWTCSM

-59 EPGSCPICGM
+59 EAGACPICGM

-87 TMSPTAMQLANVV
+87 TMSPAAMQLANVV
-100 TAVVG
+100 TAIVG
-105 SDPAMKTIRLNGK
+105 SESAMKTIRLNGK

-152 NVIANLYSPQL
+152 STIANLYSPQL

-196 TETQIDQIIATG
+196 TETQIDQIISSG

-214 PVLADQSGY
+214 PVPADQSGY
-223 VTNKKVNLGDYVNRG
+223 VTTKKVNLGDYVNRG

-266 GDLIEF
+266 GDSIQF
-272 NISSLPG
+272 NISSLLG
-279 QIFKGKIDYIDP
+279 QTFNSKIDYIDP

-304 VVQNNDRVLKPEM
+304 VVQNNDRILKPEM

-328 KRSDQ
+328 KTVDQ

-354 TSDQGLHFKMREVTL
+354 SSDQRLHFKMREVTL
-369 GPALGEAYIIEK
+369 GPSLGDAYIIEK

-410 SRQTPSPPAG
+410 SPE
-420 GGATTTGHNHAGM
+420 GGAAMTGHNHGGM
-433 SGGQGGADPNTK
+433 S
-445 TMDHAAHQEILK
+445 QESSQSNNQMNMLQ
-457 VNEFNQT
+457 VNESEIT
-464 YESDPAFQS
+464 YDSDPEFKE
-473 QLENVFKAYLPLKD
+473 QLQAVFLAYLPVKD
-487 ALVKSELE
+487 ALIESDVKT
-495 AVISEA
+495 A
-501 GKLQQAI
+501 GKKAKNLQKAI
-508 SKVDM
+508 NEVDM
-513 KLVKNEAHIEWM
+513 TLVKDEAHMEWM
-525 KDLTVLKNSTQAI
+525 KDLNILQKSTEGIQNET
-538 VDAGKLDLARM
+538 DLEKARM
-549 SFSILS
+549 MLSPLS
-555 DQLFHSLKKF
+555 DQLFHTLKKY
-565 QVSVAGYRQ
+565 QVEVDGYRQ
-574 FCPMA
+574 YCPMA
-579 MDNKGAFWLSD
+579 FDNNGAFWLS
-590 SEKIL
+590 
-595 NPYFGDAMLTCG
+595 
-607 NVEEHLNEPIK
+607 

>member
-1 MKITVKTLII
+1 MNISIRTLILVI
-11 VAVITLTGGLLLG
+11 VATLAGGLLLG
-24 WAFFGES
+24 WAFFGGS
-31 SGGEHSHTEVI
+31 SETDHSHTEVI
-42 DGEKVWTCSM
+42 NGETVWTCSM

-59 EPGSCPICGM
+59 EAGACPICGM

-87 TMSPTAMQLANVV
+87 SMSPTAMQLANVV

-105 SDPAMKTIRLNGK
+105 SESAMKTIRLNGK

-133 PGRIEKLTVNFTGE
+133 PGRIEKLAVNFTGE

-152 NVIANLYSPQL
+152 STIANLYSPQL
-163 VTAQEEL
+163 VTSQEEL

-196 TETQIDQIIATG
+196 TETQIDQIISTG

-223 VTNKKVNLGDYVNRG
+223 VTTKKVNLGDYVNRG

-266 GDLIEF
+266 GDSIQF
-272 NISSLPG
+272 NIGSLPG
-279 QIFKGKIDYIDP
+279 QTFKGKIDYIDP

-304 VVQNNDRVLKPEM
+304 VVKNNDQMLKPEM

-328 KRSDQ
+328 KTSDI

-354 TSDQGLHFKMREVTL
+354 FSDQGLHFKMREVTL
-369 GPALGEAYIIEK
+369 GPSLGDAYIIEK

-410 SRQTPSPPAG
+410 SPE
-420 GGATTTGHNHAGM
+420 GGAAMTGHNHGGM
-433 SGGQGGADPNTK
+433 NQESSQSN
-445 TMDHAAHQEILK
+445 HQMNMLQ
-457 VNEFNQT
+457 VNEFEQT
-464 YESDPAFQS
+464 FESDPAFKE
-473 QLENVFKAYLPLKD
+473 QLQAVFSAYLPVKD
-487 ALVKSELE
+487 ALIESDVKTASKKAED
-495 AVISEA
+495 
-501 GKLQQAI
+501 LQKAI
-508 SKVDM
+508 EKVDM
-513 KLVKNEAHIEWM
+513 KLVKGEAHVEWM
-525 KDLTVLKNSTQAI
+525 KDLDVLQESTEGI
-538 VDAGKLDLARM
+538 RKETNLEKARM
-549 SFSILS
+549 MLSPLS

-565 QVSVAGYRQ
+565 QVEVDGYRQ
-574 FCPMA
+574 YCPMA
-579 MDNKGAFWLSD
+579 MDNQGAFWLSD
-590 SEKIL
+590 SDKIL

-607 NVEEHLNEPIK
+607 NVEEHLNESIN

>member
-1 MKITVKTLII
+1 MKISIRTLIVVI
-11 VAVITLTGGLLLG
+11 VATLAGGLLLG
-24 WAFFGES
+24 WAFFGGS
-31 SGGEHSHTEVI
+31 SEAEHSHTEVI
-42 DGEKVWTCSM
+42 NGETVWTCSM

-59 EPGSCPICGM
+59 EAGACPICGM

-100 TAVVG
+100 TAIVG
-105 SDPAMKTIRLNGK
+105 SESAMKTIRLNGK

-133 PGRIEKLTVNFTGE
+133 PGRIEKLAVNFTGE
-147 YVTKG
+147 YVSKG
-152 NVIANLYSPQL
+152 SVIANLYSPQL
-163 VTAQEEL
+163 VTTQEEL

-196 TETQIDQIIATG
+196 TESQIDQIISTG

-223 VTNKKVNLGDYVNRG
+223 VTSKKVNLGDYVNRG

-261 SWINK
+261 SWIKK
-266 GDLIEF
+266 GDSIQF

-279 QIFKGKIDYIDP
+279 QTFKDKIDYIDP

-304 VVQNNDRVLKPEM
+304 VVQNNDRILKPEM

-328 KRSDQ
+328 KTVDQ

-354 TSDQGLHFKMREVTL
+354 SSDQGLHFKMREVTL
-369 GPALGEAYIIEK
+369 GPSLGDAYIIEK
-381 GLEPGEEIAVN
+381 GLESGEEIAVN

-410 SRQTPSPPAG
+410 SPE
-420 GGATTTGHNHAGM
+420 GGAAMTGHDHSGM
-433 SGGQGGADPNTK
+433 NQGSSQSNNQ
-445 TMDHAAHQEILK
+445 MNMLQ
-457 VNEFNQT
+457 VNESEQT
-464 YESDPAFQS
+464 FESDPEFKE
-473 QLENVFKAYLPLKD
+473 QLQAVFSAYLPVKD
-487 ALVKSELE
+487 ALIESDVNTASKE
-495 AVISEA
+495 AKFLQKVIE
-501 GKLQQAI
+501 
-508 SKVDM
+508 KVDM
-513 KLVKNEAHIEWM
+513 KLVKDEAHMEWM
-525 KDLTVLKNSTQAI
+525 KDLNILQKSTEGIQNET
-538 VDAGKLDLARM
+538 DLEKARM
-549 SFSILS
+549 MLSPLS
-555 DQLFHSLKKF
+555 DQLFHSLKKY
-565 QVSVAGYRQ
+565 QVEVDGYRQ
-574 FCPMA
+574 YCPMA
-579 MDNKGAFWLSD
+579 FDNTGAFWLSD
-590 SEKIL
+590 SDKIL

-607 NVEEHLNEPIK
+607 NVEEHINESIN